1 MFELNL
7 LARHV
12 ASGESFMV
20 ELASLPT
27 IHKLLQKIQCV
38 VEEEYT
44 HLTFPSIPD
53 LFYSHDDLLPNTLPA
68 PLSTTSVPQTG
79 APLPEASLPVAYPPT
94 ATLSQSL
101 VKSEP
106 SPLSAKLSCPLCNKL
121 IKSSNWARHQNTHKD
136 ILLCEGICQFSTKYP
151 KTMAKHR
158 DSDNCLRCIFVMQ
171 LLKADGGGMALQLH
185 CLIAFILY
193 GLSD

>member
-12 ASGESFMV
+12 PSGESFMV

-27 IHKLLQKIQCV
+27 IHKLLQQIQCL
-38 VEEEYT
+38 VETEYT

-53 LFYSHDDLLPNTLPA
+53 LFYTHDDLLPDTLPA

-79 APLPEASLPVAYPPT
+79 PPLPEASLPVAYPP
-94 ATLSQSL
+94 QSL
-101 VKSEP
+101 VKPEP
-106 SPLSAKLSCPLCNKL
+106 SLLSGKLSCPLCKKD
-121 IKSSNWARHQNTHKD
+121 IKSSNWSRNQKTHKD
-136 ILLCEGICQFSTKYP
+136 VLVCEGICQFSTKYP
-151 KTMAKHR
+151 KTMANHR
-158 DSDNCLRCIFVMQ
+158 DSDDCLRYMFVMQ
-171 LLKADGGGMALQLH
+171 LLMADGGGIALQLH
-185 CLIAFILY
+185 CLTAFVLTD